1 MKSGQSARG
10 TVRLRARNVGGISEA
25 EVAFEPGVTVLAG
38 PNATN
43 RTSLLRATMLAL
55 GSDRGSLKG
64 AADAGQ
70 VEMVVDGTTYTRTLE
85 RAAEAVSLGGDP
97 YCEELTA
104 AELFAFLL
112 GDNEARRAVEQ
123 GADLRE
129 LIVRPLDTAAIR
141 AEIQELEE
149 ERARLDERIAR
160 INEREAELPGLRRE
174 RESLEAD
181 IEAEQEALADIEQEL
196 SSLDAGSENGRARE
210 EMETALERLR
220 EAREELEQVR
230 ERITTE
236 SRSIDSLEEERE
248 EVRRELSSF
257 DVEPEPE
264 TTDGD
269 IDRLRGQRDS
279 LEAVVGELQSIIQFN
294 EELLGED
301 RAELRA
307 ALDGSPTD
315 GLSGTT
321 TCWTCG
327 SEIQEEN
334 IERTVERLHSFR
346 EEKLE
351 RLRSTEQRIEELK
364 SRQRAAKHARQRRE
378 QLQQRLEGIDEEMA
392 RRQERREELRERRD
406 RLEERLKEL
415 ETDVERL
422 EGREQNRI
430 LECHREANQHE
441 FEIGRLRGKRQRVV
455 AEIDDVETDLRR
467 REDLRER
474 REEVQSSLTEARTRI
489 ERVET
494 DAVDRFNEEMAA
506 VLELLEYGNVERVW
520 IERAEDAGD
529 TKFRFHVVR
538 TDEEGTAYEDTVD
551 HLSESEREVAG
562 LVFALAGYLV
572 HEVYEDLPFVL
583 LDSLEAIDADRIG
596 TLVDYFADYA
606 EYTVVALLP
615 EDAAAVDAD
624 HRVEFA

>member
-1 MKSGQSARG
+1 MESGQSAAG
-10 TVRLRARNVGGISEA
+10 TVGLRAHNVGGISEA
-25 EVAFEPGVTVLAG
+25 EVVFEPGVTVLAG
-38 PNATN
+38 ANATN

-64 AADAGQ
+64 DADAGR
-70 VEMVVDGTTYTRTLE
+70 VELAVDGDTHSRTLE
-85 RAAEAVSLGGDP
+85 RVGDGVALGGDP
-97 YCEELTA
+97 YREEPTA

-112 GDNEARRAVEQ
+112 GDNEARRAVER

-141 AEIQELEE
+141 AEIRELEQ
-149 ERARLDERIAR
+149 ERDRLDERIAR
-160 INEREAELPGLRRE
+160 IDEREAELPALRRE

-181 IEAEQEALADIEQEL
+181 IETEQEALAAVEQEL
-196 SSLDAGSENGRARE
+196 AGLDADTEDGRAGE
-210 EMETALERLR
+210 ELEGALERLR

-257 DVEPEPE
+257 ESEPEPV
-264 TTDGD
+264 DGEL
-269 IDRLRGQRDS
+269 DRLRGRRDS
-279 LEAVVGELQSIIQFN
+279 LEAVVGELQSVIQFN

-327 SEIQEEN
+327 SEVERDS
-334 IERTVERLHSFR
+334 IEGTVERLRSFR

-351 RLRSTEQRIEELK
+351 RLRSTEERIEELK
-364 SRQRAAKHARQRRE
+364 SRQRAAERARQRRE
-378 QLQQRLEGIDEEMA
+378 QLQGRLDGIDEEMT
-392 RRQERREELRERRD
+392 RRRERREQLRERRD
-406 RLEERLKEL
+406 RLSERLEEL
-415 ETDVERL
+415 ESDVERL
-422 EGREQNRI
+422 EGREQSRI

-441 FEIGRLRGKRQRVV
+441 FEIGRLRGELQRVV
-455 AEIDDVETDLRR
+455 EGIDEVESDLRR
-467 REDLRER
+467 RTELREK
-474 REEVQSSLTEARTRI
+474 REAVQSSLVEARTRI
-489 ERVET
+489 ERIEESAVE
-494 DAVDRFNEEMAA
+494 RFNEEMAA

-520 IERAEDAGD
+520 IERAESERDAE
-529 TKFRFHVVR
+529 FRLHVVR
-538 TDEEGTAYEDTVD
+538 TDGEGSAYEDTVG
-551 HLSESEREVAG
+551 HLSESEREVTG

-572 HEVYEDLPFVL
+572 HEVYEEVPFVL
-583 LDSLEAIDADRIG
+583 LDSLEAIDADRIAA
-596 TLVDYFADYA
+596 LVAYFADYA
-606 EYTVVALLP
+606 EYTVAALLP
-615 EDAAAVDAD
+615 EDAAAVEAD
-624 HRVEFA
+624 HRVQF